1 MIQLDLP
8 DGFEIRKMSADEFR
22 PLFKENRPKLFVDTL
37 TFRHQEALS
46 IQEQEAQKN
55 LQSKM
60 GNLYELY
67 LVLYYYGILAGWS
80 FGRQVDSEKFY
91 MVNSAIMP
99 EHRLK
104 GLYKALLSAIVHE
117 TTNEGFQI
125 VYSRHV
131 ATNSAIL
138 IPKLKA
144 GFIITSFELSDIF
157 GMLVHISYFTNS
169 IRRKAMDFRAGQ
181 SIPDEELKKYLPL

>member
-1 MIQLDLP
+1 MIPAVLP
-8 DGFEIRKMSADEFR
+8 YGFELRKLSAEEFR
-22 PLFKENRPKLFVDTL
+22 PLFQEYRPKLFGETL
-37 TFRHQEALS
+37 AFRQHEALS
-46 IQEQEAQKN
+46 EQEQSAQKN

-67 LVLYYYGILAGWS
+67 LALYYQGHLAGWS

-91 MVNSAIMP
+91 MVNSAILP

-104 GLYKALLSAIVHE
+104 GLYRTLLQVILQEA
-117 TTNEGFQI
+117 TTEGFQI

-144 GFIITSFELSDIF
+144 GFLMTSFELSDIF
-157 GMLVHISYFTNS
+157 GVLVHLSYFTNP
-169 IRRKAMDFRAGQ
+169 IRRKAMCFRAGQ
-181 SIPDEELKKYLPL
+181 AIPDEELRKYLAL